1 MTVVKLAPVDVER
14 IRLQM
19 LIALAVTPRHIFKGL
34 WEPHSLTKDGYR
46 QELVAKLTSG
56 WEDRGQMEPAKDEIG
71 RLIYEEG

>member
-19 LIALAVTPRHIFKGL
+19 LIELTVTPRHVFKAL
-34 WEPHSLTKDGYR
+34 WEPSGLTKERYR

-56 WEDRGQMEPAKDEIG
+56 WESRGLMEPEKDEIG
-71 RLIYEEG
+71 RIVYEEG